1 MSVENYQSTVFYQ
14 SDSLAMVLAFL
25 FPEIYLMGCATLR
38 ALGRNCFSKVCYYYP
53 VNVALVRSQHSSF
66 NFAEKNGSGT
76 RQSGVLLCSA
86 IVLF

>member
-76 RQSGVLLCSA
+76 TQSGVLLCSA
-86 IVLF
+86 IALF